1 MNHNLSRRHFIKS
14 SSCLLIPSF
23 SQGREKKAALAM
35 GFGTYGLP
43 GYSVPEAIRLV
54 SKTGFDS
61 IELAAM
67 PGYHGS
73 PEKLTKPVRIEVR
86 KLIEESGIKLGALM
100 GFPRPDPSKMRENK
114 DRMEKLLELNLDLSG
129 KKEPPLIQSVLGGGR
144 WDEKKTVFRDCLG
157 PLVELA
163 SKAGT
168 QLSIKP
174 HRGHAMSRPE
184 QAVWLIEQLNAKGK
198 LSLTFDYS
206 HFAFREMAVEK
217 TVAIA
222 LPHTGYV
229 VVKDAVRQQN
239 GGIDFLLPGT
249 AGGFPHA
256 QVLKAFSQ
264 GGYHGEVCCEISS
277 MVWRKKGYDP
287 QAATKTCF
295 RNMKRMFA
303 EAEIERKP

>member
-1 MNHNLSRRHFIKS
+1 
-14 SSCLLIPSF
+14 
-23 SQGREKKAALAM
+23 
-35 GFGTYGLP
+35 
-43 GYSVPEAIRLV
+43 
-54 SKTGFDS
+54 
-61 IELAAM
+61 
-67 PGYHGS
+67 
-73 PEKLTKPVRIEVR
+73 
-86 KLIEESGIKLGALM
+86 
-100 GFPRPDPSKMRENK
+100 MRENK

-129 KKEPPLIQSVLGGGR
+129 KKELPLIQSVLGGGR

-174 HRGHAMSRPE
+174 HRSHAMSRPE

-217 TVAIA
+217 TVDIA

-239 GGIDFLLPGT
+239 GRIDFLLPGT
-249 AGGFPHA
+249 ASGFPNA

-295 RNMKRMFA
+295 LKHEKDVCGSRN
-303 EAEIERKP
+303 RKENRDPSGARSP

>member
-43 GYSVPEAIRLV
+43 GYTVPEAIRLV
-54 SKTGFDS
+54 AKTGFDS

-174 HRGHAMSRPE
+174 HRSHAMSRPE

-239 GGIDFLLPGT
+239 GGD
-249 AGGFPHA
+249 
-256 QVLKAFSQ
+256 
-264 GGYHGEVCCEISS
+264 
-277 MVWRKKGYDP
+277 
-287 QAATKTCF
+287 
-295 RNMKRMFA
+295 
-303 EAEIERKP
+303 